1 MVKSTHS
8 ASTPR
13 SPQIFPFAVAL
24 SLWAAYL
31 QAGLPFHSAA
41 RELSQYWDAA
51 ALWSGGGAFFPQFLL
66 AVLVGSAWQ
75 WLGRAW
81 WMARPT
87 RAFGFYLGVSL
98 ALAILFF
105 SLGLGGGD
113 RSAPWPISGLIA
125 GLALGAILGWLA
137 AGMFAPR
144 TRASQGL
151 PALWGFAV
159 FAAVGIALLP
169 LDSKAILAQPALAE
183 WALPERVYQ
192 LLKPAILWAA
202 VGLICGLAGHGLQ
215 ARLWGMAGVTGF
227 LICAPLAT
235 DVFLYRD
242 VVEVMALLPG
252 LAMGLW
258 LGQRSRI
265 AELPGQGTAD
275 TLSAHGTVGGTP
287 RQKVSDAQAVNE
299 SGINGHD
306 LYQVPDRTLPIQARE
321 GHATSATK
329 QPSQSGS
336 DSPLHPVS
344 AGASMAGRVLGVLLL
359 GGVALGL
366 IDFPVGGVVLAVGL
380 AGYMAALRRWPSA
393 WLILVPATLPL
404 LDFAPWTGRF
414 FWDEFDLLML
424 TTLAVGL
431 WQGQF
436 RAAAWYVPKLR
447 GLLAVFVL
455 ITIVSL
461 MKGLLPLQPW
471 DANAFSAYWS
481 HYNSLRLA
489 KGLLWGL
496 VFYGL
501 YCSLQDRDAAFV
513 KLAGG
518 MALGVLGVSAWA
530 LWEQMQFAGAATT
543 ADYRVTGSFS
553 SMHTGGGHFEAYLVM
568 ALPFV
573 WGLFFVSRTLF
584 VRGLVAAI
592 FLLGA
597 YALFSTVAR
606 GGAIALGLALL
617 VLTAGTWRALGR
629 QSRHRARFAAP
640 LLLGLL
646 TVAVMIAGASG
657 VFWQQRIAQTAVDAD
672 IRLRHWTEVLNMR
685 DSGWMTALFGQ
696 GLGSL
701 PATNLASQLP
711 DQAGSYRYAE
721 ENGNPYL
728 ALNSAGTLY
737 MAQRVAPRPS
747 ETLTLHLSA
756 RAPAGHAGLEASLC
770 EKNLF
775 NSRQCQWLKLDVKP
789 GTPGWQTFSQTF
801 FSGEV
806 GAGNLLTHRPV
817 QFSLYNPVPGTVI
830 EVDAIRLLDA
840 GGENLVKNGDF
851 SRGGDFW
858 FFKSGDHLFWHAK
871 NLWVHLLFEQG
882 WLGALLFGLS
892 MILALVRLARPAS
905 HGALEPTVWLAAL
918 AALATVGMV
927 DSLVDA
933 PRLALLVY
941 GVLFVGAAWGAE
953 PKPHATRPKRSR
965 RRTRPHLQAESKPP
979 VV

>member
-1 MVKSTHS
+1 MRD
-8 ASTPR
+8 ASG
-13 SPQIFPFAVAL
+13 L
-24 SLWAAYL
+24 
-31 QAGLPFHSAA
+31 AGVLRFVWYV
-41 RELSQYWDAA
+41 L
-51 ALWSGGGAFFPQFLL
+51 LL
-66 AVLVGSAWQ
+66 AVPVMLLIPFQDESGLKTAGWLDGYLAGAAVRLYELIKVAMLWLVPGMLFTLMMPGPAIQRWAVVAAA
-75 WLGRAW
+75 GC
-81 WMARPT
+81 
-87 RAFGFYLGVSL
+87 FL
-98 ALAILFF
+98 AGWAIVPAMGWGDVKDILF
-105 SLGLGGGD
+105 
-113 RSAPWPISGLIA
+113 A
-125 GLALGAILGWLA
+125 
-137 AGMFAPR
+137 
-144 TRASQGL
+144 
-151 PALWGFAV
+151 
-159 FAAVGIALLP
+159 
-169 LDSKAILAQPALAE
+169 
-183 WALPERVYQ
+183 
-192 LLKPAILWAA
+192 
-202 VGLICGLAGHGLQ
+202 
-215 ARLWGMAGVTGF
+215 
-227 LICAPLAT
+227 
-235 DVFLYRD
+235 
-242 VVEVMALLPG
+242 LPG
-252 LAMGLW
+252 LAAGIW
-258 LGQRSRI
+258 IGERSRRS
-265 AELPGQGTAD
+265 ERPGVVATRAQSIEPAI
-275 TLSAHGTVGGTP
+275 SVGGP
-287 RQKVSDAQAVNE
+287 RPVAS
-299 SGINGHD
+299 
-306 LYQVPDRTLPIQARE
+306 RE
-321 GHATSATK
+321 PAA
-329 QPSQSGS
+329 PVI
-336 DSPLHPVS
+336 SPPPKETRVAGPV
-344 AGASMAGRVLGVLLL
+344 AGLIVGAAALLS
-359 GGVALGL
+359 L
-366 IDFPVGGVVLAVGL
+366 IDFPDWRIAIALGL
-380 AGYMAALRRWPSA
+380 AAYAAVLGLRPWA
-393 WLILVPATLPL
+393 WLVIVPAALPL
-404 LDFAPWTGRF
+404 LDLAPWTGRF

-553 SMHTGGGHFEAYLVM
+553 SMHTGGGHFEVYLVM

-606 GGAIALGLALL
+606 GGAIALGVALL
-617 VLTAGTWRALGR
+617 VLTAGTWRALSR

-657 VFWQQRIAQTAVDAD
+657 MFWQHRIAQTAVDAD
-672 IRLRHWTEVLNMR
+672 IRLRHWSGVLDMQ
-685 DSGWMTALFGQ
+685 DSGWTTALFGQ

-711 DQAGSYRYAE
+711 DQAGSYRYAV

-775 NSRQCQWLKLDVKP
+775 NSRQCLWLKLDVKP
-789 GTPGWQTFSQTF
+789 GTPPWQIFSQTF

-806 GAGNLLTHRPV
+806 GAGNLFTRRPV

-840 GGENLVKNGDF
+840 RGRDLVKNGDF
-851 SRGGDFW
+851 SQGGDFW

-882 WLGALLFGLS
+882 WLGALLFGLI

-905 HGALEPTVWLAAL
+905 QGALEPTVWLAAL
-918 AALATVGMV
+918 GALATVGMV

-933 PRLALLVY
+933 PRLAMLVY
-941 GVLFVGAAWGAE
+941 GVLFVGAAWDASPGT
-953 PKPHATRPKRSR
+953 HATGPKRSR
-965 RRTRPHLQAESKPP
+965 PRTRSQSR
-979 VV
+979 V

>member
-1 MVKSTHS
+1 MVKPIHT
-8 ASTPR
+8 ASGPKR
-13 SPQIFPFAVAL
+13 PQVFPFTVAL
-24 SLWAAYL
+24 SVWAVYL
-31 QAGLPFHSAA
+31 QAGLPFHAA
-41 RELSQYWDAA
+41 AQGLSQYFDS
-51 ALWSGGGAFFPQFLL
+51 ALYWPGGAAFFPQFLL
-66 AVLVGSAWQ
+66 AVFVGAAWQ

-81 WMARPT
+81 WIARPG
-87 RAFGFYLGVSL
+87 RALSFYLGVSL
-98 ALAILFF
+98 AITILFL
-105 SLGLGGGD
+105 SLGLGGAG
-113 RSAPWPISGLIA
+113 RAAPWPIAGLIA
-125 GLALGAILGWLA
+125 GLVLGAILGWIA
-137 AGMFAPR
+137 AGIFATW
-144 TRASQGL
+144 TRASHAL
-151 PALWGFAV
+151 TALWGIAV
-159 FAAVGIALLP
+159 FAVVFLALLP
-169 LDSKAILAQPALAE
+169 LDIKALLAQPAFAQ
-183 WALPERVYQ
+183 WDLPGRVYQ

-202 VGLICGLAGHGLQ
+202 VGLIGGLAGHGHQ
-215 ARLWGMAGVTGF
+215 ARLWGMAGVFGF
-227 LICAPLAT
+227 LVCAPLAS
-235 DVFLYRD
+235 DVFLYGD
-242 VVEVMALLPG
+242 VIEVMALLPG

-258 LGQRSRI
+258 LGERSRFM
-265 AELPGQGTAD
+265 ELLGQNKTAD
-275 TLSAHGTVGGTP
+275 TFTALQTGRNTLRPEAP
-287 RQKVSDAQAVNE
+287 DAQGVIEPCVNGRDFARTSDRAMTLQSRSIHAGSPPKYPAQVE
-299 SGINGHD
+299 SANPLSSG
-306 LYQVPDRTLPIQARE
+306 
-321 GHATSATK
+321 TSMTI
-329 QPSQSGS
+329 
-336 DSPLHPVS
+336 
-344 AGASMAGRVLGVLLL
+344 RVLGVILL
-359 GGVALGL
+359 GLAAAGLFDFPLWGIALALGL
-366 IDFPVGGVVLAVGL
+366 IC
-380 AGYMAALRRWPSA
+380 YMALLWRRPSA
-393 WLILVPATLPL
+393 WLIIVPVALPL
-404 LDFAPWTGRF
+404 LDLAPWTGRF

-424 TTLAVGL
+424 TTLAVGM

-436 RAAAWYVPKLR
+436 RASAWHVPKLR

-455 ITIVSL
+455 FTSVSL
-461 MKGLLPLQPW
+461 MMGLLPLQAW
-471 DANAFSAYWS
+471 DANALSAYWS

-501 YCSLQDRDAAFV
+501 YRSLPDRDAAFIR
-513 KLAGG
+513 LAGG

-530 LWEQMQFAGAATT
+530 LWEQAQFAGAATT
-543 ADYRVTGSFS
+543 ADYQVTGSFS

-606 GGAIALGLALL
+606 GGAIALGAALIVL
-617 VLTAGTWRALGR
+617 VGGTWRALGKHAP
-629 QSRHRARFAAP
+629 HRARFATPA
-640 LLLGLL
+640 LLGVL

-657 VFWQQRIAQTAVDAD
+657 VFWKQRIAQTVPDAG
-672 IRLRHWTEVLNMR
+672 IRLHHWSEVLDMR
-685 DSGWMTALFGQ
+685 DSGSMTALFGQ

-721 ENGNPYL
+721 ENDNPYL

-747 ETLTLHLSA
+747 ETLTLRLSA
-756 RAPAGHAGLEASLC
+756 RAPAGSAGLEASLC
-770 EKNLF
+770 EKSLF

-789 GTPGWQTFSQTF
+789 GTPSWQTFSQTF

-806 GAGNLLTHRPV
+806 GAGNLFTRRPV

-830 EVDAIRLLDA
+830 EVDAIQLLDSE
-840 GGENLVKNGDF
+840 GRNLLKNGDF
-851 SRGGDFW
+851 SQGGDFW
-858 FFKSGDHLFWHAK
+858 FFKSGNHLFWHAK

-882 WLGALLFGLS
+882 WLGALLFGLI

-941 GVLFVGAAWGAE
+941 GVLFVGAAWGVAPKTHATRSKRSRHRTRSHLRAE
-953 PKPHATRPKRSR
+953 PKG
-965 RRTRPHLQAESKPP
+965 P